1 MTGDRTVETHNV
13 GVNTGADTVLSHHQ
27 NTGVGEAGRR
37 LIQPSEVMRL
47 GRGKMVVFMR
57 GGAA

>member
-47 GRGKMVVFMR
+47 GG
-57 GGAA
+57 